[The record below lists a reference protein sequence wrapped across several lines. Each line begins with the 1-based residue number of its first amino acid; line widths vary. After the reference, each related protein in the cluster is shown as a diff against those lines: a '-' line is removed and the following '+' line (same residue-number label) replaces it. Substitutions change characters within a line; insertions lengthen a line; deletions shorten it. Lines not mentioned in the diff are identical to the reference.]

1 MIQYDD
7 DFFNE
12 IERNLLPSNVHF
24 SVQQKNVIFNSD
36 TANVIA
42 GPGSGKTTVL
52 IAKCALLLSEENQ
65 CNDKGICV
73 ITHTNIAVD
82 EILSGLHKVGIKEV
96 GYPNFIGTIQEFII
110 QYFSK
115 KSFHLFSE
123 NQEMIVLDGEEYFQ
137 KFNEVF
143 SYLKPR
149 WYKWDAPRPE
159 YKSPQI
165 TFKPNFKF
173 DITSDAPPSY
183 KDAFNSSI
191 QTLLRLGY
199 INNSQC
205 LEFANWYINNYQD
218 SIIEALK
225 NRFRFILLDEAQDT
239 SDDQLTILN
248 EIFLDNIPFQ
258 RFGDPYQALY
268 TIFGEKKDAWL
279 PSIEKVEKIEITETV
294 RFSEEI
300 AKHVRNVALEKY
312 DAFTSTSINES
323 HSPYFILY
331 NSEEDLIRKY
341 DELIK
346 FISDKDRSYNTSQN
360 KDSIISLKHDDLKA
374 IFKHY
379 EKNNVDI
386 SISQSLITKLYKF
399 IIKTFAYE
407 TDISLRE
414 SEEML
419 REDYKTRINIALGIK
434 QAFSQN
440 NVDFLI
446 SQIESLCEKEISNFK
461 DKKIKKKLEIMFSN
475 TSVAANIPDS
485 VPSTSKRGVYIGTI
499 HSVKGETHRS
509 TLLLLNTQLD
519 NHIFDILKP
528 YLIGEYQSLDKIE
541 KDLINDTIKF
551 LKLAYVAFS
560 RPTHLLAIGIEES
573 MLSPEYKEKLIA
585 YGWVEKE

>member
-1 MIQYDD
+1 M
-7 DFFNE
+7 
-12 IERNLLPSNVHF
+12 
-24 SVQQKNVIFNSD
+24 
-36 TANVIA
+36 
-42 GPGSGKTTVL
+42 
-52 IAKCALLLSEENQ
+52 
-65 CNDKGICV
+65 
-73 ITHTNIAVD
+73 
-82 EILSGLHKVGIKEV
+82 
-96 GYPNFIGTIQEFII
+96 
-110 QYFSK
+110 
-115 KSFHLFSE
+115 
-123 NQEMIVLDGEEYFQ
+123 
-137 KFNEVF
+137 
-143 SYLKPR
+143 
-149 WYKWDAPRPE
+149 
-159 YKSPQI
+159 
-165 TFKPNFKF
+165 
-173 DITSDAPPSY
+173 
-183 KDAFNSSI
+183 
-191 QTLLRLGY
+191 
-199 INNSQC
+199 
-205 LEFANWYINNYQD
+205 
-218 SIIEALK
+218 
-225 NRFRFILLDEAQDT
+225 
-239 SDDQLTILN
+239 
-248 EIFLDNIPFQ
+248 
-258 RFGDPYQALY
+258 
-268 TIFGEKKDAWL
+268 
-279 PSIEKVEKIEITETV
+279 
-294 RFSEEI
+294 
-300 AKHVRNVALEKY
+300 
-312 DAFTSTSINES
+312 
-323 HSPYFILY
+323 
-331 NSEEDLIRKY
+331 
-341 DELIK
+341 IK